1 MLLKAGDIIHA
12 YIEDIYPPKY
22 KYLLCVHPERKLFLM
37 INTEEREMYRCISIK
52 SSHYQ
57 FLKGKDRFISSNK
70 FFTINDMTIKNSKI
84 LDGLNNEDKLRV
96 YNKIQEAPKISKSD
110 KVFSQILLILDK

>member
-1 MLLKAGDIIHA
+1 MLLKAGNIIRA

-37 INTEEREMYRCISIK
+37 INTEDRKMYRCISIA
-52 SSHYQ
+52 SSNYP

-70 FFTINDMTIKNSKI
+70 FFTINDTTIKKCKI

-96 YNKIQEAPKISKSD
+96 YNKIQSAPKISMADKLSSKSL
-110 KVFSQILLILDK
+110 KPS